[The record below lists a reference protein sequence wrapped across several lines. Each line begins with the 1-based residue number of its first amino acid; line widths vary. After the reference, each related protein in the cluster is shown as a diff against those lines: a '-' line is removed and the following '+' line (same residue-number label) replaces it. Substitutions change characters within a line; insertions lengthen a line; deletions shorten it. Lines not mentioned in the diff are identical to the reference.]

1 MRCEIDLDFRVSD
14 SGIGVL
20 LEMVTE
26 RQQWGEVPTR
36 TSRVVVRGRGLMG
49 RDYSNGSEN
58 VTSTGLIPPDSTSP
72 GTVTSPK
79 NSCHTVRSYLPGG
92 TPERE

>member
-1 MRCEIDLDFRVSD
+1 M
-14 SGIGVL
+14 IGVHSDAL
-20 LEMVTE
+20 DLGVLKAVRVLPPGGRSMAT
-26 RQQWGEVPTR
+26 RRRKIQWGNLAGLGFTR
-36 TSRVVVRGRGLMG
+36 P
-49 RDYSNGSEN
+49 DHSNGSEN
-58 VTSTGLIPPDSTSP
+58 VTSTGLIPPDSTST